1 MMLRFQVVITPRELL
16 MVLLLAWDAAGI
28 VLTCLLD
35 WAVRWQLGKPE
46 AGGPPPSPSCA
57 GCSGAGCSGCE
68 MRI

>member
-35 WAVRWQLGKPE
+35 
-46 AGGPPPSPSCA
+46 
-57 GCSGAGCSGCE
+57 
-68 MRI
+68 